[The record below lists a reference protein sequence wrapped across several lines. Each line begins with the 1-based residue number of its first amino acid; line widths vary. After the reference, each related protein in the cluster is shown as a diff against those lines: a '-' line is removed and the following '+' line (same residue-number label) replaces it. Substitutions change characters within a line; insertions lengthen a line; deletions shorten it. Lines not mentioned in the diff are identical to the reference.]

1 MVSRGGE
8 NLTTSEALQSIFL
21 QQMMRCA
28 NHGNEIRNFVH
39 SGDIIIVIG
48 DVIIIMISINNILII
63 VIVV

>member
-1 MVSRGGE
+1 
-8 NLTTSEALQSIFL
+8 
-21 QQMMRCA
+21 MMRCA